1 MTVSIVSI
9 PLGEPA
15 EIRAGDTAVWEKSLL
30 DYPATA
36 WTLAYTLINSSSK
49 ISITS
54 TASGSDH
61 YIEISAV
68 TTGAWPVGDYDW
80 ISTVTNGST
89 GERYTIAS
97 GRLEVLKNFA
107 STALTA
113 YDNRSHARIMLD
125 AIEAT
130 LEARATDSQL
140 DILVTSVGDRSITK
154 DRETLITL
162 RNRYRAEVA
171 AEERAAG
178 LRPRRVLARFA

>member
-1 MTVSIVSI
+1 MTVSIVEI
-9 PLGEPA
+9 PWVEPT
-15 EIRAGDTAVWEKSLL
+15 EIRAGDTAVWKKGFA

-36 WTLAYTLINSSSK
+36 WTLAYTLINSTSK

-61 YIEISAV
+61 YVEISAA
-68 TTGAWPVGDYDW
+68 TTGAWTVGNYDW
-80 ISTVTNGST
+80 IATVTKTATS
-89 GERYTIAS
+89 ERYTIGT
-97 GRLEVLKNFA
+97 GRLEVLKNLA
-107 STALTA
+107 ATALTT

-178 LRPRRVLARFA
+178 LRPRRVLARFQ